1 MADNN
6 LARSRN
12 DAPEFFADGDPLAE
26 LARIIGYEERTVAN
40 PAAPSVGPAPVA
52 ASGRREPAFNLEDEL
67 LREFEQYD
75 TPRIDP
81 VDDIPL
87 DSTPYRTEAPLP
99 VDHGYQVAPPM
110 AFEPPVEREPVFE
123 QPVHAAVSA
132 SQEDLNP
139 FDAPEFAVD
148 PFGSSQVKAEQV
160 SPAIEPELAKAE
172 PNFDPSDFHGLP
184 TLRAEVDG
192 ADDDQPATQSKQ
204 EPSVDAFDLAAE
216 LESSFAVASEPVA
229 AAAVVSAPQ
238 PVRAEPRKSTG
249 YTPGFRMP
257 LANFGL
263 NAGVV
268 PLERP
273 VEKQQVFEPQVI
285 QPKASEPQVSQPQS
299 VAMPVMPARAAEPV
313 AVDSVAQDTPEAPK
327 FSPLDEL
334 IYDVARFPV
343 TQEAPKAVRAEPRLE
358 MPKAPAAKPQPV
370 PVAPIVAAA
379 PVVQASPAPS
389 IPTPAPAPQVLQ
401 AAPVAE
407 MADEFDPFAD
417 EDFELALDD
426 LELDLADIVVAE
438 NTRQPVAPAA
448 PIPAPVSAPVAAA
461 APMAAAAPVAVAPEP
476 EDDVSLVD
484 AEMPFDAAM
493 ISESEEQVEAI
504 ADLNVPDLPVEQP
517 DEEPAYASEYDID
530 IDAELAALL
539 VNPASQS
546 APSTR
551 HQDMS
556 ASAPMTAGGM
566 SEQPRQTTGSAYP
579 DLDDF
584 ERALEE
590 DFRRSLVAPLPAN
603 DHDGDLN
610 GYENDLDQRS
620 PGSASR
626 RWLLPIAVAG
636 VLVVAGAGAY
646 TMMGSGPS
654 RMMSGEPVVIAADT
668 DPVKVVP
675 ENPGGKT
682 VPNQDKAVYDRVAG
696 AASETLK
703 QQALISSEEQPV
715 DVVQKTLMPENFPL
729 EGENDID
736 PTDTG
741 ETQDARLLPDQGQ
754 QVASTGGQDPLT
766 VTPRRVKTMIVRPDG
781 KLVEQEVQAPALAPS
796 QSAKIPAASVKSP
809 ELAQPATP
817 ASAIAASAPAASTV
831 AEIIPASAPMTAAT
845 MAPLDTAAP
854 AAVAKAPVPK
864 VRPSQQPVNV
874 VASVSDQGTVRAPA
888 AQVQPVAATPAAA
901 STQVAPAGGAGGY
914 VIQIAS
920 LPSQA
925 DAQRSYQN
933 LSSKFGSVIGGRGV
947 DIKAAEIAGKGTF
960 YRVRIPAGSKP
971 EAVALCEKY
980 RGVGGTCLVAR

>member
-1 MADNN
+1 M
-6 LARSRN
+6 
-12 DAPEFFADGDPLAE
+12 
-26 LARIIGYEERTVAN
+26 
-40 PAAPSVGPAPVA
+40 GPAPGA

-87 DSTPYRTEAPLP
+87 DSTPYLAEPPLP
-99 VDHGYQVAPPM
+99 VDQGHQAAGPM
-110 AFEPPVEREPVFE
+110 AFEPAVEREPVFE
-123 QPVHAAVSA
+123 QPAHATVSA
-132 SQEDLNP
+132 PQEDINP

-148 PFGSSQVKAEQV
+148 PFASSQMQTEQV
-160 SPAIEPELAKAE
+160 SPAVEPELLPAE
-172 PNFDPSDFHGLP
+172 PNFDPSAFHGLP
-184 TLRAEVDG
+184 TLRAETDGVDDYR
-192 ADDDQPATQSKQ
+192 ASTQSRQ

-216 LESSFAVASEPVA
+216 LESSFAVAAEPVA
-229 AAAVVSAPQ
+229 VAPTVSEPE

-263 NAGVV
+263 NAGVQ

-273 VEKQQVFEPQVI
+273 VEKAQVI
-285 QPKASEPQVSQPQS
+285 QPKASEPQFSEPPVSQQPVSQPQP
-299 VAMPVMPARAAEPV
+299 VATPIVTDRAPEPV
-313 AVDSVAQDTPEAPK
+313 AVGLVSQATPEAQK

-334 IYDVARFPV
+334 IYDVPRFPV
-343 TQEAPKAVRAEPRLE
+343 TQEEPKAVRAEPRLE
-358 MPKAPAAKPQPV
+358 MPKVPAAKPQPV

-379 PVVQASPAPS
+379 SVVPAVVVPS
-389 IPTPAPAPQVLQ
+389 IPTPAPAAPPQQ
-401 AAPVAE
+401 AAPSAE

-448 PIPAPVSAPVAAA
+448 PIPAPVSVPVAAA
-461 APMAAAAPVAVAPEP
+461 APVVAAAPVAVTPEP
-476 EDDVSLVD
+476 EDDLSLIE

-493 ISESEEQVEAI
+493 ISESEEHVEAI

-517 DEEPAYASEYDID
+517 DDEPAYASEYDID

-539 VNPASQS
+539 VNPSSQT

-551 HQDMS
+551 HQDVA
-556 ASAPMTAGGM
+556 ASAPTTARGV

-610 GYENDLDQRS
+610 AYENDLDQGSSR
-620 PGSASR
+620 SASR
-626 RWLLPIAVAG
+626 AWLLPIAVVG

-646 TMMGSGPS
+646 SMLGSGPS
-654 RMMSGEPVVIAADT
+654 RMVGGEPVVIAADT

-675 ENPGGKT
+675 DNPGGKT

-696 AASETLK
+696 AASETMK
-703 QQALISSEEQPV
+703 QEALISSEEQPV
-715 DVVQKTLMPENFPL
+715 DVVQKTLMPDNLPL

-754 QVASTGGQDPLT
+754 QVASNGGQDPLT

-781 KLVEQEVQAPALAPS
+781 KLVEQEVTAPALAAS
-796 QSAKIPAASVKSP
+796 HSEKIPAASVKSP

-817 ASAIAASAPAASTV
+817 AAAIAASAPGADTA

-845 MAPLDTAAP
+845 MAPLETAEP

-888 AQVQPVAATPAAA
+888 SQAQPVAATPAAA
-901 STQVAPAGGAGGY
+901 GTQVASVGQGGY

-933 LSSKFGSVIGGRGV
+933 LSTKFGSVIGGRGV

-960 YRVRIPAGSKP
+960 YRVRIPAGSKT

>member
-26 LARIIGYEERTVAN
+26 LARIVGYEERTVAN
-40 PAAPSVGPAPVA
+40 PAAPSVGSASMA
-52 ASGRREPAFNLEDEL
+52 ASARREPAFNLEDEL

-81 VDDIPL
+81 VNDIPL
-87 DSTPYRTEAPLP
+87 DAKPSRVEAPLP
-99 VDHGYQVAPPM
+99 VDHGYQAAPSI
-110 AFEPPVEREPVFE
+110 AYEPPIEREPVFE
-123 QPVHAAVSA
+123 QPVQSVVSQT
-132 SQEDLNP
+132 QEDLNP
-139 FDAPEFAVD
+139 FDAPEFSVD
-148 PFGSSQVKAEQV
+148 PFGAAPAEAEAV
-160 SPAIEPELAKAE
+160 SPAVDAHRAPAE
-172 PNFDPSDFHGLP
+172 PNFDPSNFHGLP
-184 TLRAEVDG
+184 TLRAEVEG
-192 ADDDQPATQSKQ
+192 ADDYQPATQSRQ

-216 LESSFAVASEPVA
+216 LESSFAVAAEPVVA
-229 AAAVVSAPQ
+229 ASMVSAPE

-263 NAGVV
+263 NAGVT

-273 VEKQQVFEPQVI
+273 VEKPPVV
-285 QPKASEPQVSQPQS
+285 QPKAVAAPVEQP
-299 VAMPVMPARAAEPV
+299 RAAEPV
-313 AVDSVAQDTPEAPK
+313 AVKEVVQPTLEAQK

-334 IYDVARFPV
+334 VYDVARFPV
-343 TQEAPKAVRAEPRLE
+343 SQEAPATVRAEPKLE
-358 MPKAPAAKPQPV
+358 LPQAPVSKPQPIA
-370 PVAPIVAAA
+370 VAPIVAAVAA
-379 PVVQASPAPS
+379 PV
-389 IPTPAPAPQVLQ
+389 IPTPVPTPTVQQ
-401 AAPVAE
+401 AAPVADL
-407 MADEFDPFAD
+407 ADDFDPFAD

-438 NTRQPVAPAA
+438 NSVQPVAPAA
-448 PIPAPVSAPVAAA
+448 AIPAAVSTPAAAA
-461 APMAAAAPVAVAPEP
+461 APIVAAAPEP
-476 EDDVSLVD
+476 EEEVAVVE

-493 ISESEEQVEAI
+493 ISESEEHVEAI

-517 DEEPAYASEYDID
+517 EEEPAYASEYDID

-539 VNPASQS
+539 VNPTSQT
-546 APSTR
+546 APAPR
-551 HQDMS
+551 HQEAAAP
-556 ASAPMTAGGM
+556 ASVAAGNFP
-566 SEQPRQTTGSAYP
+566 EQPRQTSGSAYP

-603 DHDGDLN
+603 DHDSDLN

-620 PGSASR
+620 PRSASR
-626 RWLLPIAVAG
+626 TWLLPIAVVG

-646 TMMGSGPS
+646 TMLGSGPS
-654 RMMSGEPVVIAADT
+654 RMMGGEPVVIAADT

-696 AASETLK
+696 AASETPK
-703 QQALISSEEQPV
+703 QEALISSEEQPV
-715 DVVQKTLMPENFPL
+715 DVVQKTLMPESLPL

-781 KLVEQEVQAPALAPS
+781 KLVEQEVPAPALA
-796 QSAKIPAASVKSP
+796 AAHTGKMPAASVKSP
-809 ELAQPATP
+809 ELAQPVTP
-817 ASAIAASAPAASTV
+817 AAAIAASAPAAGTV

-845 MAPLDTAAP
+845 MAPLDTSAP

-874 VASVSDQGTVRAPA
+874 VASVSDQGNVRAPA
-888 AQVQPVAATPAAA
+888 AQVQPVSATPAAA
-901 STQVAPAGGAGGY
+901 NAQVASVGEGGY

-933 LSSKFGSVIGGRGV
+933 LSSKFGNVIGGRGV

-960 YRVRIPAGSKP
+960 YRVRIPAGSKT